1 MKILIACEFS
11 GIVREAFRLRGHDAW
26 SCDLLPTDIP
36 GQHYQG
42 NIFDILNNWN
52 IIGGKPDVVI
62 GHPDCTYLTNSGV
75 CWLYH
80 NRGKYTYNLER
91 WNKMKSAARFFL
103 TLWNLDVEKICLENP
118 IPHKY
123 GDLPKYS
130 QIIQPWMFG
139 HTERKAS
146 CLWLKGLPKL
156 KETNNVKEE
165 MLKLP
170 KAQQQRIHYLSPGP
184 NRAHERSRTFA
195 GIGKAMADQWG

>member
-11 GIVREAFRLRGHDAW
+11 GTVREAFRLRGHDAW

-42 NIFDILNNWN
+42 DIFDILNNWN

-62 GHPDCTYLTNSGV
+62 GHPDCTYLTNAGV
-75 CWLYH
+75 CWLYR

-91 WNKMKSAARFFL
+91 WNKMKSAARFFK

-139 HTERKAS
+139 HTERKAT
-146 CLWLKGLPKL
+146 CLWLRGLPKL
-156 KETNNVKEE
+156 KETNNVKEV

-184 NRAHERSRTFA
+184 NRAHERSRTYQ
-195 GIGKAMADQWG
+195 GIADAMAEQWG